1 MKIRIISVI
10 LALLMLACV
19 FTGCDRIQK
28 NDGLN
33 IVCTIFPIYDW
44 VKNIVG
50 DAEGVRVSLLV
61 SDGSDLHS
69 YNASADDMVTISTCD
84 ILVMAGGDSDAWVE
98 SALAQAK
105 NEDILVLR
113 LLEILDEREMAY
125 PVDGDGH
132 SHEAGEECHHA
143 IDEHFW
149 LSPKA
154 ALVLTR
160 EINSALC
167 EKNGENSEEFTKNFK
182 AYEAELVS
190 LDALCAEGASRIDE
204 PLVFA
209 DRFAFKYL
217 FLDYNI
223 PYVAAFS
230 SCSADTDATFET
242 VKDLAAALDA
252 TKAERIYVTESAI
265 SGVAEAVI
273 GASQR
278 VNCQIIPINSMQSVT
293 ERDVKNGASYL
304 ALMRENIEK
313 LFE

>member
-1 MKIRIISVI
+1 MRIRVISV
-10 LALLMLACV
+10 LLVALLLVSAL
-19 FTGCDRIQK
+19 TGCGEIQK
-28 NDGLN
+28 TDDLH

-44 VKNIVG
+44 VKSIVG

-69 YNASADDMVTISTCD
+69 YNASATDIITISTCD
-84 ILVMAGGDSDAWVE
+84 ILVMAGGDSDAWVDA
-98 SALAQAK
+98 ALSQAK
-105 NEDILVLR
+105 NNDVLVLR
-113 LLEILDEREMAY
+113 LLEILDEKQMAY
-125 PVDGDGH
+125 AADEGHIHAVD
-132 SHEAGEECHHA
+132 EECDHSL
-143 IDEHFW
+143 DEHFW

-160 EINSALC
+160 EINAALC
-167 EKNGENSEEFTKNFK
+167 EKNGENTEKFTENFK
-182 AYEAELVS
+182 AYEAELAA
-190 LDALCAEGASRIDE
+190 LDAHCAEGASRIDK

-217 FLDYNI
+217 FLDYDI
-223 PYVAAFS
+223 PYVAAFA
-230 SCSADTDATFET
+230 SCSADTDASFDTI
-242 VKDLAAALDA
+242 KDLAAALDA
-252 TKAERIYVTESAI
+252 TEADRIYVTESAL

-273 GASQR
+273 GASHR
-278 VNCQIIPINSMQSVT
+278 GNCQIIPIDSMQSVT